1 MHSLIDLCSQG
12 VSLVGVAC
20 LHESNEL
27 VKVLGDVGA
36 RIAYLLGGDVSYW
49 LLLRWLLLGI
59 TRLGM
64 VVDVHGLLVCIVLLL
79 ECKEHALEVFVC
91 SMQALVSVT

>member
-1 MHSLIDLCSQG
+1 M
-12 VSLVGVAC
+12 
-20 LHESNEL
+20 
-27 VKVLGDVGA
+27 VKVLGDVGSS
-36 RIAYLLGGDVSYW
+36 IANLLGGDGCFW

-64 VVDVHGLLVCIVLLL
+64 VIDVHGLLVCIVLLL
-79 ECKEHALEVFVC
+79 ECKEHALEVFVG